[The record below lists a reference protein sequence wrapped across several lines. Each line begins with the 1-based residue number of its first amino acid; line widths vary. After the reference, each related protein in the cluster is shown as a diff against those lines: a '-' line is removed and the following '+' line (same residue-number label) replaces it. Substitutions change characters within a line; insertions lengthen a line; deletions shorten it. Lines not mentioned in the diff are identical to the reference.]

1 MTSPSV
7 VPAPR
12 EAPNALLEL
21 LLRLGDDRLV
31 LGHRLSEW
39 CGHGPILEEDIAIS
53 NVALDLLGQATMFLR
68 LAGEVEGKGRDE
80 DALAYFREVVEFR
93 NAQIVELPKGDFA
106 FTIARQFLFDVYA
119 VVLLDALSR
128 SSNAE
133 LAAIAAKSLKEA
145 KYHVRHSGEWVLKL
159 GDGTDES
166 HRRVQKAIDD
176 LWRFTPELF
185 AADDIDRAMLEAGV
199 APDLTAIKS
208 QWDTLVRDVLD
219 RATLTVPH
227 DIPRAANTSVSA
239 CTAARCS
246 SPRMAGPV
254 GRSSPARPTRSPSFR
269 SSFGIPSRSA
279 RRDSPTAA
287 TSPSRSATTA
297 GCAS

>member
-7 VPAPR
+7 VPAPL
-12 EAPNALLEL
+12 ETPNALFEL

-39 CGHGPILEEDIAIS
+39 CGHGPILEEDIALS
-53 NVALDLLGQATMFLR
+53 NIALDLLGQATMFLR

-93 NAQIVELPKGDFA
+93 NAQIVELPRGDFG

-128 SSNAE
+128 SANTE

-145 KYHVRHSGEWVLKL
+145 KYHVRHSGEWMLKL

-166 HRRVQKAIDD
+166 RRRVQKAVDN

-185 AADDIDRAMLEAGV
+185 AADDVDRAMLAAGV
-199 APDLTAIKS
+199 APDLAALKA
-208 QWDTLVRDVLD
+208 QWESLVRDVMG

-227 DIPRAANTSVSA
+227 DVPRAANTRGGRVGA
-239 CTAARCS
+239 HTEHLGHMLAEMQIIARS
-246 SPRMAGPV
+246 HPGAKW
-254 GRSSPARPTRSPSFR
+254 
-269 SSFGIPSRSA
+269 
-279 RRDSPTAA
+279 
-287 TSPSRSATTA
+287 
-297 GCAS
+297 

>member
-7 VPAPR
+7 VPAPQDS
-12 EAPNALLEL
+12 PNALFEL

-39 CGHGPILEEDIAIS
+39 CGHGPILEEDIALS

-106 FTIARQFLFDVYA
+106 FTIVRQFLFDVHA
-119 VVLLDALSR
+119 VVLLDALSHSTDER
-128 SSNAE
+128 V
-133 LAAIAAKSLKEA
+133 AAIAAKSLKEA
-145 KYHVRHSGEWVLKL
+145 KYHVRHSGEWMLKL

-166 HRRVQKAIDD
+166 HRRVQKAVDS

-185 AADDIDRAMLEAGV
+185 AADAVDRAMLAGGI
-199 APDLTAIKS
+199 APDLTALQV
-208 QWDTLVRDVLD
+208 QWDALVRDVMD
-219 RATLTVPH
+219 RATLTLPNDVPRVASTRGG
-227 DIPRAANTSVSA
+227 RAGAHTEHLGHMLA
-239 CTAARCS
+239 EMQIIARS
-246 SPRMAGPV
+246 HPGAKW
-254 GRSSPARPTRSPSFR
+254 
-269 SSFGIPSRSA
+269 
-279 RRDSPTAA
+279 
-287 TSPSRSATTA
+287 
-297 GCAS
+297 